1 MPSKHRS
8 LHIMIKRIYVQLLT
22 IIALVCYAGSL
33 SAENYSLS
41 PSIIDRKV
49 YVSLSEASAKCPVLV
64 TNYGTSSIQSFEY
77 TLSFEGK
84 IIQTKAYTF
93 PKPLGKME
101 GATVEIDFPP
111 HRQISKTMLELSI
124 TKVNG
129 QPNSASVKSI
139 TIPRQTVKKV
149 PHRRIVVEEYTR
161 MSCQYCPRGLALMEN
176 LLNTYPNDVIGIVV
190 HTSRDALHCQDYA
203 SKARDYSSRP
213 TLVMNRNLFLPYHK
227 ATAEFEEEKAK
238 GADMDIEISA
248 KWDTE
253 KENITVIPRVT
264 FCLDRE
270 DAPYGFAY
278 VLIEDGMSHP
288 SWAQANAY
296 SGRTV
301 DSGITKELD
310 FFINSPYELRGYVN
324 NSVAIAAEW
333 VTYPLRGYI
342 QTPVIANKTQ
352 SHEYVFRNIS
362 RKTIIQDKAKLS
374 VCVLL
379 INLQTGQ
386 IENAAKCSIDDATA
400 TSIIPLSQNQSNTRE
415 VARYTI
421 DGCRILTPQKGINIV
436 KYSDGS
442 VRKEMVTE

>member
-8 LHIMIKRIYVQLLT
+8 LHFMIKRIYIQLLT

-41 PSIIDRKV
+41 PSTIDRKV
-49 YVSLSEASAKCPVLV
+49 YVSLSETSAKCPVLV
-64 TNYGTSSIQSFEY
+64 TNYGASSIQSFEY
-77 TLSFEGK
+77 SLSFEGK

-93 PKPLGKME
+93 PKPLGTME
-101 GATVEIDFPP
+101 GVTVEIDVPP
-111 HRQISKTMLELSI
+111 HHEISKTTLELSI

-129 QPNSASVKSI
+129 QSNSASIKSI
-139 TIPRQTVKKV
+139 TFPRQTVKKV

-161 MSCQYCPRGLALMEN
+161 MSCQYCPR
-176 LLNTYPNDVIGIVV
+176 
-190 HTSRDALHCQDYA
+190 
-203 SKARDYSSRP
+203 
-213 TLVMNRNLFLPYHK
+213 
-227 ATAEFEEEKAK
+227 
-238 GADMDIEISA
+238 DMDIEISA

-301 DSGITKELD
+301 DGGITKELD

-324 NSVAIAAEW
+324 NSVAIAAEG

-342 QTPVIANKTQ
+342 QTPIIANETQ

-400 TSIIPLSQNQSNTRE
+400 TSIVLLSPKLPNTIE

-421 DGCRILTPQKGINIV
+421 DGCRILTPQKGVNIV
-436 KYSDGS
+436 KYSDGR
-442 VRKEMVTE
+442 VRKEVVTE

>member
-8 LHIMIKRIYVQLLT
+8 LHIMIKRIYIQLLT

-33 SAENYSLS
+33 SAENDSLS
-41 PSIIDRKV
+41 PSTIDRKV
-49 YVSLSEASAKCPVLV
+49 YVSISDTSAKCPVLV

-101 GATVEIDFPP
+101 GATVEIDVPP

-129 QPNSASVKSI
+129 QTNSASVKSI

-176 LLNTYPNDVIGIVV
+176 LLNTYPNDIIGIVV

-227 ATAEFEEEKAK
+227 ANAEFEEEKAK

-301 DSGITKELD
+301 ESGITKELD
-310 FFINSPYELRGYVN
+310 FFINSPYELRGY
-324 NSVAIAAEW
+324 IK
-333 VTYPLRGYI
+333 
-342 QTPVIANKTQ
+342 TPIIANETQ

-362 RKTIIQDKAKLS
+362 RNTIIQDKAKLS

-400 TSIIPLSQNQSNTRE
+400 TSIVPLSQNQPNIRE
-415 VARYTI
+415 IARYTI
-421 DGCRILTPQKGINIV
+421 DGCCILTPQKGINIV